1 MRLLVPLF
9 LARLWWRGRN
19 QSGYRA
25 HLWRRLGWY
34 DTALASRSHKLI
46 WIHAVSVGETLAIA
60 PLIERLLSDR
70 DDLALLI
77 TSTTPT
83 GAAQVRQRFGERVFS
98 DWIPFD
104 TPGAVR
110 RFLTHWQP
118 LVGVFVETEIWPNMV
133 AQANAKAIPMVLLNA
148 RLSRRSARGYA
159 RVSKVIRPTLAHF
172 SVIAA
177 QESADARRLV
187 ALGARPDQV
196 VVTGNLKFAVNT
208 LALQTAYQAEHQR
221 LGGALRD
228 RSVWLAASTHP
239 GEEEAVL
246 TAFLALKGASPNAL
260 LMLAP
265 RHPERADSLL
275 ALPAMRDLQVIRHSE
290 QRDMKRSDDVL
301 LIDTLGSLAALTG
314 FADLVFVGGSLVRHG
329 GHNPLEAAVWQLPIL
344 TGPHTFNFPTIYRD
358 LVRCGGAQQVE
369 ATTLSDAVI
378 SLIGPESDGHQ
389 ATAMGARAGAFQSA
403 QSGVIEAQ
411 WAVLAAQLP

>member
-34 DTALASRSHKLI
+34 GSVPASRPRKLI
-46 WIHAVSVGETLAIA
+46 WIHAVSVGETLAIS
-60 PLIERLLSDR
+60 PLIERLLGDR
-70 DDLALLI
+70 DDLSLLI

-83 GAAQVRQRFGERVFS
+83 GAAQVRQRFGERVLR

-110 RFLTHWQP
+110 RFFTHWQP

-133 AQANAKAIPMVLLNA
+133 AEANAKAIPMVLLNA
-148 RLSRRSARGYA
+148 RLSQRSARGYA
-159 RVSKVIRPTLAHF
+159 RVSSVIRPTLAHF

-177 QESADARRLV
+177 QERADARRLI
-187 ALGARPDQV
+187 ALGARSDQIV
-196 VVTGNLKFAVNT
+196 ITGNLKFAVDP
-208 LALQTAYQAEHQR
+208 LALQAAYQAEQDR
-221 LGGALRD
+221 LGEGLRD
-228 RSVWLAASTHP
+228 GPVWLAASTHP

-246 TAFLALKGASPNAL
+246 TAFLALRGVSPNAL

-265 RHPERADSLL
+265 RHPERADSIL
-275 ALPAMRDLQVIRHSE
+275 ALPALRALQVIRHSD
-290 QRDMKRSDDVL
+290 QRDMQRSDDVL
-301 LIDTLGSLAALTG
+301 LIDTLGSLGALTG
-314 FADLVFVGGSLVRHG
+314 FADLVFVGGSLVCHG

-344 TGPHTFNFPTIYRD
+344 TGPHTFNFATIYRD
-358 LVRCGGAQQVE
+358 LMRCGGVQQVDV
-369 ATTLSDAVI
+369 TTLNDAVI
-378 SLIGPESDGHQ
+378 SLIGPESDGHR
-389 ATAMGARAGAFQSA
+389 ATEMGARAGTFQSA

-411 WAVLAAQLP
+411 WAVLAAHLP

>member
-19 QSGYRA
+19 QSGYRR

-34 DTALASRSHKLI
+34 DTALASRPPKLV

-70 DDLALLI
+70 GDLSLLI

-98 DWIPFD
+98 DWMPFD
-104 TPGAVR
+104 TPSAVR

-118 LVGVFVETEIWPNMV
+118 LVGVLVETEIWPNMV
-133 AQANAKAIPMVLLNA
+133 AQAKAKAIPMVLLNA
-148 RLSRRSARGYA
+148 RLSQRSARGYA
-159 RVSKVIRPTLAHF
+159 RVSSVIRPTLAHF

-177 QESADARRLV
+177 QERGDARRLI

-196 VVTGNLKFAVNT
+196 TVTGNLKFAVDRF
-208 LALQTAYQAEHQR
+208 ALQAAYQAEQER
-221 LGGALRD
+221 LGGGLREGP
-228 RSVWLAASTHP
+228 VWLAASTHP

-246 TAFLALKGASPNAL
+246 TAFLALKGVSPNAL
-260 LMLAP
+260 LLLAP
-265 RHPERADSLL
+265 RHPERADSIL
-275 ALPAMRDLQVIRHSE
+275 ALPALRALQVIRHSE
-290 QRDMKRSDDVL
+290 QRDMQRSDDVL
-301 LIDTLGSLAALTG
+301 LIDTLGSLGALTG
-314 FADLVFVGGSLVRHG
+314 FADLVFVGGSLVCHG

-344 TGPHTFNFPTIYRD
+344 TGPHTFNFATIYRD
-358 LVRCGGAQQVE
+358 LMRCGGVQQIDV
-369 ATTLSDAVI
+369 TTLTDAVI

-389 ATAMGARAGAFQSA
+389 AAEMGARAGSFQSA

-411 WAVLAAQLP
+411 WAVLAAHLP

>member
-9 LARLWWRGRN
+9 LVRLWWRGRN

-34 DTALASRSHKLI
+34 GTALASRPRKLV

-70 DDLALLI
+70 DDLSLLI

-98 DWIPFD
+98 DWMPFD

-118 LVGVFVETEIWPNMV
+118 LVGVLVETEIWPNMV

-148 RLSRRSARGYA
+148 RLSQRSARGYA
-159 RVSKVIRPTLAHF
+159 RVSSVIRPTLAHF

-177 QESADARRLV
+177 QERADARRLI
-187 ALGARPDQV
+187 ALGARSDQIV
-196 VVTGNLKFAVNT
+196 ITGNLKFAVDP
-208 LALQTAYQAEHQR
+208 LALQAAYQAEQDR
-221 LGGALRD
+221 LGEGLRD
-228 RSVWLAASTHP
+228 GPVWLAASTHP

-246 TAFLALKGASPNAL
+246 TAFLALRGVSPNAL

-265 RHPERADSLL
+265 RHPERADSIL
-275 ALPAMRDLQVIRHSE
+275 ALPALRALQVIRHSD
-290 QRDMKRSDDVL
+290 QRDMQRSDDVL
-301 LIDTLGSLAALTG
+301 LIDTLGSLGALTG
-314 FADLVFVGGSLVRHG
+314 FADLVFVGGSLVCHG

-344 TGPHTFNFPTIYRD
+344 TGPHTFNFATIYRD
-358 LVRCGGAQQVE
+358 LMRCGGVQQVDV
-369 ATTLSDAVI
+369 TTLNDAVI
-378 SLIGPESDGHQ
+378 SLIGPESDGHR
-389 ATAMGARAGAFQSA
+389 ATEMGARAGTFQSA

-411 WAVLAAQLP
+411 WAVLAAHLP